1 LTTWEKAIYLQ
12 GSCAG
17 EIGTMKIPVCQ
28 ITESPQDIRFSEG
41 IEDLNQIYGE
51 GAVQDFLFPP
61 ALEVNFIY
69 YRSGR
74 ELYFQGW
81 LGGTIEGRC
90 SRCLGSYLFPLEK
103 KFDFVLT
110 PDPLSAKRKE
120 LDRDEMGLS
129 YYATDEIN
137 LSPYIREQVLL
148 ALPIRPLCETNC
160 RGLCVGCGANLNDE
174 QCRCAASADDPR
186 MTLFRTLKLGR

>member
-1 LTTWEKAIYLQ
+1 
-12 GSCAG
+12 
-17 EIGTMKIPVCQ
+17 MKIPVRD
-28 ITESPQDIRFSEG
+28 ITESPKDISFSEG
-41 IEDLNQIYGE
+41 IEDLNRIYAE
-51 GAVQDFLFPP
+51 GAVQDFHFPP
-61 ALEVNFIY
+61 VLEVNFVY

-90 SRCLGSYLFPLEK
+90 SRCLWSYFFPLEK

-120 LDRDEMGLS
+120 LDRGEMGLS
-129 YYATDEIN
+129 YYAADEIN
-137 LSPYIREQVLL
+137 LSPYIKEQVLL
-148 ALPIRPLCETNC
+148 ALPIRPLCEANC

-174 QCRCAASADDPR
+174 QCRCASSAGDPR
-186 MTLFRTLKLGR
+186 MTPFRTLKLGR